1 LYCCYKE
8 VRIINNT
15 FFRNQSFALAD
26 RNKKYWKRRFGDLT
40 PENMEPYYHQLD
52 LRRIGDVDD
61 EGLAYLLTSVKGVNM
76 LDLNETDIT
85 NESIKLITRLEYVQ
99 ELRLKGVHALD
110 NRCIDD
116 LNKLTG
122 LTFLHVNHTGI
133 TIDGLL
139 QLSNLK
145 ALRTLLFSAN
155 DEESIRE
162 KILQLHQ
169 LLPECELVMN
179 SKPQYFE

>member
-1 LYCCYKE
+1 MA
-8 VRIINNT
+8 N
-15 FFRNQSFALAD
+15 

-40 PENMEPYYHQLD
+40 PENMEPYYHHLD
-52 LRRIGDVDD
+52 FRRIGDVDD

-85 NESIKLITRLEYVQ
+85 NESIKLLTGLEYVN
-99 ELRLKGVHALD
+99 ELRLKGIDALD
-110 NRCIDD
+110 NRCIAY
-116 LNKLTG
+116 LNKLTN

-139 QLSNLK
+139 QLNNLK

-155 DEESIRE
+155 DIDSIHT

-169 LLPECELVMN
+169 LLPECELVIN
-179 SKPQYFE
+179 STPQYFESKDTWN

>member
-1 LYCCYKE
+1 
-8 VRIINNT
+8 
-15 FFRNQSFALAD
+15 LAN

-40 PENMEPYYHQLD
+40 PENMEPYYHHLD
-52 LRRIGDVDD
+52 FRRIGDVDD

-85 NESIKLITRLEYVQ
+85 NESIQLLTRLEYVN
-99 ELRLKGVHALD
+99 ELRLKGIDTLD

-116 LNKLTG
+116 LNKLTT
-122 LTFLHVNHTGI
+122 LTFLHVNHTRI
-133 TIDGLL
+133 NIDGLL
-139 QLSNLK
+139 RLQDLK
-145 ALRTLLFSAN
+145 ALRTLLFSAD
-155 DEESIRE
+155 DEAAIQD

-169 LLPECELVMN
+169 LLPQCELVVN